1 MVGLMVKGK
10 LNAFSAV
17 EISNSI
23 GLNFNLSNPIK
34 TCIKGMVA
42 SAILRKIVIASSQRR
57 LYSLTILNVIV

>member
-42 SAILRKIVIASSQRR
+42 SAILRRIVIKLPVKGA
-57 LYSLTILNVIV
+57 YTV